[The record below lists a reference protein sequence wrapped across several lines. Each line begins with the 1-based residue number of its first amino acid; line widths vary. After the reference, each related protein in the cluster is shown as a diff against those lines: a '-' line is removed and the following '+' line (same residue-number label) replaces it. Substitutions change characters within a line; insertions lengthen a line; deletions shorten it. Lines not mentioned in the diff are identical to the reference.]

1 MRVVLLIQK
10 HLILCRWTFLP
21 ANWILLRQGFPKRVN
36 AFWAPLAEN
45 LGGGREWCSGEE
57 DESCSWANR
66 ARIVP
71 PAASALQPR
80 PGASLRTQP
89 TSSWRLHALFTQVS
103 SLPREAQALQTCVTT
118 CFQEMDAHICRLPRG
133 ETEAHNGAGEAF
145 GLSKPRRGA
154 RRAGRCWVPTGL
166 SGYQAAFVLSNLL
179 LTGIKP
185 LDFSLPETAAAFH
198 LPLGAEAGAP
208 GLSGEGAGPVTLSHT
223 CSGSS
228 ASSGRGAGVEGGLEL
243 GKHCHILEKCPLAL
257 LIPIPLYSYT
267 SPLPTPVSP
276 GKQTEKPKEK
286 SSLFIY
292 FCLFFFF
299 FQLPNFNC
307 SQLQCPRFFTGYIVR
322 NWKEWK
328 NQRGKEIKKTY
339 HILKNGQDQIVASRQ
354 VKLVLKL

>member
-299 FQLPNFNC
+299 SIAQFQLLSAPMPQILYRIHC
-307 SQLQCPRFFTGYIVR
+307 
-322 NWKEWK
+322 KELK
-328 NQRGKEIKKTY
+328 RVKEPERKR
-339 HILKNGQDQIVASRQ
+339 D
-354 VKLVLKL
+354 